1 MISHAELVE
10 SFFGYWPEFSDGR
23 IDLFSFERAGVISL
37 KIFYGDLSIR
47 RAAIVSLRF
56 AGVTDIDLSELY
68 SENVVDT
75 LSVSPGSPATVT
87 IEACYGLC
95 GTFKCTS
102 VEVTGV
108 MPNPLFEADGS
119 AAAQLQR

>member
-23 IDLFSFERAGVISL
+23 IKLFSFERAGVISL
-37 KIFYGDLSIR
+37 EIFYGDFSNH

-56 AGVTDIDLSELY
+56 AGVTDIDLSELC
-68 SENVVDT
+68 SENIVDV

-108 MPNPLFEADGS
+108 MPTPSFDGDGF
-119 AAAQLQR
+119 AAAQLKR